1 MVTEVWDLRFIA
13 RRLHDLFSLRL
24 IAWVLGKESISLAQE
39 FSRYRKEPLPSNIT
53 ILSVDKMW
61 HATLQDNPF
70 SPKEEYE
77 MLQKYHMAN
86 KEEIEKVVAKNTPA
100 YG

>member
-1 MVTEVWDLRFIA
+1 
-13 RRLHDLFSLRL
+13 
-24 IAWVLGKESISLAQE
+24 
-39 FSRYRKEPLPSNIT
+39 
-53 ILSVDKMW
+53 MW

-86 KEEIEKVVAKNTPA
+86 KEEIEKVVAKNTPV